1 MIFRL
6 GMLKARSANS
16 QWELEIFLSVETA
29 YFFVTVCC
37 KNLKIVE
44 IRERRK
50 SVNIPMLVHIRQ
62 KLPLVSTFKIILGI
76 YINHFPEPFSVY
88 VCGVCV

>member
-1 MIFRL
+1 MGARNFSECRNCL
-6 GMLKARSANS
+6 FLCDSVLK
-16 QWELEIFLSVETA
+16 IV
-29 YFFVTVCC
+29 
-37 KNLKIVE
+37 LKIVE